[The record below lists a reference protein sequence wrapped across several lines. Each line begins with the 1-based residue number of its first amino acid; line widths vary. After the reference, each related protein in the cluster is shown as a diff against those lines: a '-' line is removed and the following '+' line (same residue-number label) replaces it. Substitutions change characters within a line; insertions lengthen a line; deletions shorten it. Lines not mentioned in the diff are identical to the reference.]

1 MDLSVIETDGQAE
14 EFLSALANKDHPCP
28 VLVLL
33 DLNLPELH
41 SEPFLRQLRAHPSCA
56 HIDVV
61 VVSSSDNPADCEFA
75 RVPGTD
81 KFFHK
86 PTDLEDFLKLGD
98 VVAAHLASYASD
110 QSK

>member
-14 EFLSALANKDHPCP
+14 EFLSALANKDDPCP

-41 SEPFLRQLRAHPSCA
+41 SEHFLRQLRMHPSCA
-56 HIDVV
+56 YVEVV
-61 VVSSSDNPADCEFA
+61 VVSSSDNPADREFA
-75 RVPGTD
+75 RVLGTD

-98 VVAAHLASYASD
+98 VVAAHLASDKSD
-110 QSK
+110 HPK